1 MSRASARL
9 FIFTNVGQNRFHLRH
24 QPCPAGKTGGRDE
37 VLNQQKRITGLSWH
51 ATCIYL
57 RIDSSEGGFFMLKRY
72 LIEFGT
78 GIDQHGQDPTRAA
91 QKAVKDA
98 ISHSYLTGLKEIL
111 ELKDLN
117 KMVVKVKVA
126 VPYPERVCPEE
137 VLKVIPFGEKSLEV
151 VHGGLLTE
159 GMALPELG
167 DVSPEI
173 LMANAAVTVWVEV
186 EE

>member
-1 MSRASARL
+1 
-9 FIFTNVGQNRFHLRH
+9 
-24 QPCPAGKTGGRDE
+24 
-37 VLNQQKRITGLSWH
+37 
-51 ATCIYL
+51 
-57 RIDSSEGGFFMLKRY
+57 MLKRY

>member
-1 MSRASARL
+1 MVA
-9 FIFTNVGQNRFHLRH
+9 
-24 QPCPAGKTGGRDE
+24 E
-37 VLNQQKRITGLSWH
+37 LSWH

-57 RIDSSEGGFFMLKRY
+57 GIDSGEGGFFMLKRY

-111 ELKDLN
+111 GLKELN

-126 VPYPERVCPEE
+126 VPYPERVRPEE
-137 VLKVIPFGEKSLEV
+137 VLAVIPFGQKSLEV
-151 VHGGLLTE
+151 VPGGLVAE
-159 GMALPELG
+159 GMTLPELG
-167 DVSPEI
+167 DATPEI

-186 EE
+186 GE

>member
-1 MSRASARL
+1 
-9 FIFTNVGQNRFHLRH
+9 
-24 QPCPAGKTGGRDE
+24 
-37 VLNQQKRITGLSWH
+37 
-51 ATCIYL
+51 
-57 RIDSSEGGFFMLKRY
+57 MLKRY

-111 ELKDLN
+111 GLKELN

-126 VPYPERVCPEE
+126 VPYPERVRPEE
-137 VLKVIPFGEKSLEV
+137 VLAVIPFGQKSLEV
-151 VHGGLLTE
+151 VPGGLVAE
-159 GMALPELG
+159 GMTLPELG
-167 DVSPEI
+167 DATPEI

-186 EE
+186 GE